1 MPYFIN
7 TWRTPR
13 PDQYLNVVKGA
24 KESLER
30 TGRPGNIT
38 TTVSH
43 PSPAQTSMGVIGT
56 VAGFP
61 TIQDVQDFL
70 ESLWEDESNIER
82 LGNLGALCSSSN
94 VSISQM
100 INQPQANRFEN
111 FDAKYV
117 QRTFITPATGKGPEL
132 EELLCEWGDD
142 TDLKV
147 GTILSRNMSG
157 EATQI
162 RISHFLED
170 LTTLEELKKEIAG
183 SPRLSKFR
191 ELIGPVPRIGLG
203 RIYYSKRA

>member
-82 LGNLGALCSSSN
+82 LGNLGALCSSSTE
-94 VSISQM
+94 SISQM
-100 INQPQANRFEN
+100 NSQPQANRYEN
-111 FDAKYV
+111 FDAKSC
-117 QRTFITPATGKGPEL
+117 QK
-132 EELLCEWGDD
+132 D
-142 TDLKV
+142 
-147 GTILSRNMSG
+147 
-157 EATQI
+157 
-162 RISHFLED
+162 
-170 LTTLEELKKEIAG
+170 KK
-183 SPRLSKFR
+183 F
-191 ELIGPVPRIGLG
+191 
-203 RIYYSKRA
+203 

>member
-132 EELLCEWGDD
+132 EELLCEWADD

-147 GTILSRNMSG
+147 G

-170 LTTLEELKKEIAG
+170 LTTLEELKKEVAG

-203 RIYYSKRA
+203 RIYYSKRP

>member
-1 MPYFIN
+1 
-7 TWRTPR
+7 
-13 PDQYLNVVKGA
+13 
-24 KESLER
+24 
-30 TGRPGNIT
+30 
-38 TTVSH
+38 
-43 PSPAQTSMGVIGT
+43 MGVIGT

-117 QRTFITPATGKGPEL
+117 QRTFITPATGKGREL
-132 EELLCEWGDD
+132 EELLCEWADD